1 MSEFRD
7 ERGAAVELRL
17 ANRLEELDKL
27 HAFLSAVAARDGWP
41 EKLRMELLLC
51 CDELVTNAIHYG
63 FPDGGEHAITL
74 TARTEE
80 GMAVIVMED
89 EGVAYDPL
97 TESVEPDI
105 TLGVEEREI
114 GGLGVFLVKRL
125 AERLEY
131 ERTARGN
138 RLVLA
143 KALRTTS

>member
-1 MSEFRD
+1 M
-7 ERGAAVELRL
+7 RL

-27 HAFLSAVAARDGWP
+27 HGFLADVAARDGWP
-41 EKLRMELLLC
+41 EKLRMDLLLC
-51 CDELVTNAIHYG
+51 CEELVINVIRYG
-63 FPDGGEHAITL
+63 FPEGGEHAITL
-74 TARTEE
+74 TAKTED
-80 GMAVIVMED
+80 GMAVIVLED
-89 EGVAYDPL
+89 EGIAYDPL

-114 GGLGVFLVKRL
+114 GGLGIFLVKRL
-125 AERLEY
+125 AERLAY